1 MDESDS
7 KPERLAAALHAVITT
22 TLADETL
29 LTVERNSAAPEE
41 ITARR
46 ALVIVRD
53 GEPGQPDT
61 VLGGFAADYY
71 SHEFEIE
78 LYVADLSATARDSR
92 FDRLKR
98 AILAAI
104 TDAPTLGG
112 LAFGVRVSEPTTDTS
127 AGPGGIPIK
136 SGLIQPT
143 YEYDV

>member
-1 MDESDS
+1 MDS
-7 KPERLAAALHAVITT
+7 KPERLAAGLHALIAA
-22 TLADETL
+22 TLTDEPL

-41 ITARR
+41 IATRR

-61 VLGGFAADYY
+61 VLGGFVADYY
-71 SHEFEIE
+71 SHTFEVE
-78 LYVADLSATARDSR
+78 LYVADLNATTRDSR

-104 TDAPTLGG
+104 TDAPTVGG

-127 AGPGGIPIK
+127 LGPGAIPIK